1 MSAID
6 LLKDVNINNI
16 PDIPFNVFL
25 KNEVNRNGTGSI
37 NIETY
42 RTLKRL
48 EACGV
53 PQFCMRSVIYGYE
66 DFPSLTIFNHNDKES
81 IIEDKRNLYNNIKRL
96 QSIIKKYKLIPS
108 RYGIYPEMNDNE
120 LVEYLSYIYFLIHK
134 KNLSIDNKR
143 GILKYL
149 TLGVSRARIVG
160 YIFNDNFIIIPE
172 VESLDEKY
180 SNKKAI
186 DKYIEENNIK
196 LTLPI

>member
-25 KNEVNRNGTGSI
+25 KNEINKSGTGPI

-53 PQFCMRSVIYGYE
+53 PRICMRSVIYGYE

-81 IIEDKRNLYNNIKRL
+81 IIEDKRKLYNNIKRL

-160 YIFNDNFIIIPE
+160 YILNDNFIIIPE

-180 SNKKAI
+180 SIKKAI
-186 DKYIEENNIK
+186 DEYVEENNIK
-196 LTLPI
+196 ITLPF

>member
-6 LLKDVNINNI
+6 ILKDVNINNI

-53 PQFCMRSVIYGYE
+53 PQMCMRSVIYGYE
-66 DFPSLTIFNHNDKES
+66 DFPSLTIFHHNDKES
-81 IIEDKRNLYNNIKRL
+81 TIEDKRKLYNNIKIL
-96 QSIIKKYKLIPS
+96 QSIIKRYNLLPS
-108 RYGIYPEMNDNE
+108 KYGIYPEMNDNE
-120 LVEYLSYIYFLIHK
+120 LVEYLSYIHFLIYK
-134 KNLSIDNKR
+134 KDLSIDNKR

-160 YIFNDNFIIIPE
+160 YILNDNFVTLPE

-180 SNKKAI
+180 SIKKAI

-196 LTLPI
+196 ITLPF